1 MIIFLPRFILE
12 KDGKEMRD
20 LFMQQKK
27 GNIMDYDTVR
37 LDEEKAAVVIID
49 QTKLPGNIELLSLRT
64 AQEIWD
70 AIYLLKVRGAPAI
83 GVAAAYGIYVLSR
96 KIETEDYEVFYR
108 EFVKQK
114 EYLDSARPT
123 AVNLSWALNRM
134 LQVVETQK
142 GKPVSVIQE
151 KLKQE
156 AVAIQEEDIWVCKM
170 IGEYGLELVK
180 PGDGIL
186 THCNA
191 GQLAT
196 SKYGTA
202 TAPIYL
208 GQERGYGFKVFADET
223 RPLLQGA
230 RLTAFELQS
239 SGVDVTLICDNMSAT
254 VMKNGWVNAV
264 FVGCDR
270 VAANG
275 DAANKIG
282 TSVVAAVAKYYG
294 VPLYICA
301 PTSTIDMGTSTG
313 ADIRIEQRP
322 AEEVTEMWYKERM
335 APEGVKVFNPAFDV
349 TDHELIAG
357 IVTEYGVARAP
368 YTESLKEI
376 FRRKDKGRTIE
387 K

>member
-1 MIIFLPRFILE
+1 MSTE
-12 KDGKEMRD
+12 K
-20 LFMQQKK
+20 
-27 GNIMDYDTVR
+27 NIMSYDTVA
-37 LDEEKAAVVIID
+37 LDEDNKAVVIID
-49 QTKLPGNIELLSLRT
+49 QTLLPGRTELISLKT

-83 GVAAAYGIYVLSR
+83 GVAAAMGIYVLAYD
-96 KIETEDYEVFYR
+96 IEEDSFEAFYEKFR
-108 EFVKQK
+108 AHK

-123 AVNLSWALNRM
+123 AVNLSWALKRM
-134 LQVVETQK
+134 ERVALKAGRED
-142 GKPVSVIQE
+142 GKSVAEVKEILHAE
-151 KLKQE
+151 ALK
-156 AVAIQEEDIWVCKM
+156 IRDEDIEVCRA
-170 IGEYGLELVK
+170 IGENGLALVK

-196 SKYGTA
+196 VKYGTA

-208 GQERGYGFKVFADET
+208 GQERGYNFRVFADET

-230 RLTAFELQS
+230 RLTSFELHS
-239 SGVDVTLICDNMSAT
+239 SGVDVTLICDNMSAN
-254 VMKNGWVNAV
+254 VMSKGQVQAV

-275 DAANKIG
+275 DTANKIG
-282 TSVVAAVAKYYG
+282 TSVVAMVAKYYG
-294 VPLYICA
+294 VPVYVCA
-301 PTSTIDMGTSTG
+301 PTSTIDMATPTG
-313 ADIRIEQRP
+313 AEIHIEERP
-322 AEEVTEMWYKERM
+322 DHEITEMWYKERM
-335 APEGVKVFNPAFDV
+335 APEGVKVYNPAFDV

-376 FRRKDKGRTIE
+376 MAQVKQ
-387 K
+387 

>member
-1 MIIFLPRFILE
+1 MGE
-12 KDGKEMRD
+12 
-20 LFMQQKK
+20 QQSR
-27 GNIMDYDTVR
+27 NIMDYDTVR
-37 LDEEKAAVVIID
+37 LDDENNAVVIID
-49 QTKLPGNIELLSLRT
+49 QTKLPGKIEIISLHT
-64 AQEIWD
+64 AQEIWN
-70 AIYLLKVRGAPAI
+70 AIYLLQVRGAPAI
-83 GVAAAYGIYVLSR
+83 GVAAAYGIYVLAKR
-96 KIETEDYEVFYR
+96 MDTEDYDTFYR
-108 EFVKQK
+108 EFVRQK
-114 EYLDSARPT
+114 EYLDSSRPT

-134 LQVVETQK
+134 QRVVEAHSGETVAQIK
-142 GKPVSVIQE
+142 
-151 KLKQE
+151 E
-156 AVAIQEEDIWVCKM
+156 ALHRESVAIQEEDIWVCRM
-170 IGEYGLELVK
+170 IGEHGLTLVK

-208 GQERGYGFKVFADET
+208 GEERGYHFHVFADET

-294 VPLYICA
+294 VPVYICA
-301 PTSTIDMGTSTG
+301 PTSTIDLNTPTG
-313 ADIRIEQRP
+313 AEIKNR
-322 AEEVTEMWYKERM
+322 A
-335 APEGVKVFNPAFDV
+335 APGGGSHGNVVQGAHG
-349 TDHELIAG
+349 TGGHQGLQSG
-357 IVTEYGVARAP
+357 I
-368 YTESLKEI
+368 
-376 FRRKDKGRTIE
+376 
-387 K
+387 

>member
-1 MIIFLPRFILE
+1 MSEKTIL
-12 KDGKEMRD
+12 
-20 LFMQQKK
+20 
-27 GNIMDYDTVR
+27 DYETVSLDTAT
-37 LDEEKAAVVIID
+37 DEVVIID
-49 QTKLPGNIELLSLRT
+49 QTLLPGKTEIIRLKT

-70 AIYLLKVRGAPAI
+70 AIYLLRVRGAPAI
-83 GVAAAYGIYVLSR
+83 GVAAAMGIYILAKEIAVKNNMLDS
-96 KIETEDYEVFYR
+96 KEAGADTEVYKNFYA
-108 EFVKQK
+108 EFIKQK
-114 EYLDSARPT
+114 DYLNSARPT

-134 LQVVETQK
+134 DELCQRVSD
-142 GKPVSVIQE
+142 KPISDILDA
-151 KLKQE
+151 LKKE
-156 AVAIQEEDIWVCKM
+156 AIEIKEEDIRVCKA
-170 IGEYGLELVK
+170 IGEYGLSLVK

-196 SKYGTA
+196 CKYGTA

-208 GQERGYGFKVFADET
+208 GHEQGYNFKVFADET

-230 RLTAFELQS
+230 RLTAYELHS
-239 SGVDVTLICDNMSAT
+239 AGIDVTLICDNMASM

-282 TSVVAAVAKYYG
+282 TSGVAAIAKYYG
-294 VPLYICA
+294 VPVYICA
-301 PTSTIDMGTSTG
+301 PTSTIDMNTKTG
-313 ADIRIEQRP
+313 ADIHIEQRP

-357 IVTEYGVARAP
+357 IVTEFGIATAP
-368 YTESLKEI
+368 YEESFKEI
-376 FRRKDKGRTIE
+376 FAKKE
-387 K
+387 AMK

>member
-1 MIIFLPRFILE
+1 MSEKTIL
-12 KDGKEMRD
+12 
-20 LFMQQKK
+20 
-27 GNIMDYDTVR
+27 DYETVSLDTET
-37 LDEEKAAVVIID
+37 DELVIID
-49 QTKLPGNIELLSLRT
+49 QTLLPGKTEIIRLKT

-70 AIYLLKVRGAPAI
+70 AIYLLRVRGAPAI
-83 GVAAAYGIYVLSR
+83 GVAAAMGIYILA
-96 KIETEDYEVFYR
+96 KQIQADNFEEFYA
-108 EFVKQK
+108 EFTKQK
-114 EYLDSARPT
+114 EYLNSARPT

-134 LQVVETQK
+134 DRLCWSMNGKAIPNILDALQK
-142 GKPVSVIQE
+142 
-151 KLKQE
+151 E
-156 AVAIQEEDIWVCKM
+156 ALEIKAEDIRVCKA
-170 IGEYGLELVK
+170 IGEYGLSLVK

-196 SKYGTA
+196 CKYGTA

-208 GQERGYGFKVFADET
+208 GHERGYNFKVFADET

-230 RLTAFELQS
+230 RLTAYELYS
-239 SGVDVTLICDNMSAT
+239 AGVDVTLICDNMAST

-282 TSVVAAVAKYYG
+282 TSGVAAIAKYYG
-294 VPLYICA
+294 VPVYICA
-301 PTSTIDMGTSTG
+301 PTSTIDMNTPTG
-313 ADIRIEQRP
+313 AEIKIEQRP

-357 IVTEYGVARAP
+357 IITEKGIARP
-368 YTESLKEI
+368 PFTESLANLFAE
-376 FRRKDKGRTIE
+376 
-387 K
+387 

>member
-1 MIIFLPRFILE
+1 M
-12 KDGKEMRD
+12 
-20 LFMQQKK
+20 
-27 GNIMDYDTVR
+27 
-37 LDEEKAAVVIID
+37 EEKKNILSYETVALDDKESAVVIID
-49 QTKLPGNIELLSLRT
+49 QTKLPGTTEIIQLKT

-83 GVAAAYGIYVLSR
+83 GVAAAFGIYVLA
-96 KIETEDYEVFYR
+96 KHIDAKDYETFME
-108 EFVKQK
+108 EFRKQK
-114 EYLDSARPT
+114 EYLNSARPT

-134 LQVVETQK
+134 EALCEANKDKSVEEIK
-142 GKPVSVIQE
+142 AL
-151 KLKQE
+151 LKAE
-156 AVAIQEEDIWVCKM
+156 AEEIKEEDIRVCRK
-170 IGEYGLELVK
+170 IGEYGLSLVK

-196 SKYGTA
+196 CKYGTA

-208 GQERGYGFKVFADET
+208 GQEQGYNFRVFADET

-230 RLTAFELQS
+230 RLTAYELHS
-239 SGVDVTLICDNMSAT
+239 AGVDVTLICDNMSVT

-282 TSVVAAVAKYYG
+282 TSVVAAVANRHH
-294 VPLYICA
+294 VPVYICA
-301 PTSTIDMGTSTG
+301 PTSTIDMNTPTG
-313 ADIRIEQRP
+313 NEIHIEQRP

-349 TDHELIAG
+349 TDNDLIAG

-376 FRRKDKGRTIE
+376 FRRKEEAAGKV

>member
-1 MIIFLPRFILE
+1 MGE
-12 KDGKEMRD
+12 
-20 LFMQQKK
+20 QQSR
-27 GNIMDYDTVR
+27 NIMDYDTVR
-37 LDEEKAAVVIID
+37 LDDENNAVVIID
-49 QTKLPGNIELLSLRT
+49 QTKLPGKIEIISLHT
-64 AQEIWD
+64 AQEIWN
-70 AIYLLKVRGAPAI
+70 AIYLLQVRGAPPI
-83 GVAAAYGIYVLSR
+83 GVAAAYGIYVLAKR
-96 KIETEDYEVFYR
+96 MDTEDYDTFYR
-108 EFVKQK
+108 EFVRQK
-114 EYLDSARPT
+114 EYLDSSRPT

-134 LQVVETQK
+134 QRVVEAHS
-142 GKPVSVIQE
+142 GESVAQI
-151 KLKQE
+151 KE
-156 AVAIQEEDIWVCKM
+156 ALHRESVAIQEEDIWVCRM
-170 IGEYGLELVK
+170 IGEHGLTLVK

-208 GQERGYGFKVFADET
+208 GEERGYHFRVFADET

-294 VPLYICA
+294 VPVYICA
-301 PTSTIDMGTSTG
+301 PTSTIDLNTPTG
-313 ADIRIEQRP
+313 AEIKIEQRP

-335 APEGVKVFNPAFDV
+335 APEGIKVFNPAFDV

-368 YTESLKEI
+368 YTESLAAIFAEKEK
-376 FRRKDKGRTIE
+376 RARE
-387 K
+387 KKEA

>member
-1 MIIFLPRFILE
+1 
-12 KDGKEMRD
+12 MRGS
-20 LFMQQKK
+20 FMQQKTK
-27 GNIMDYDTVR
+27 TIMDYETVR
-37 LDEEKAAVVIID
+37 LDEENGAVVIID
-49 QTKLPGNIELLSLRT
+49 QTKLPGKIELISLKT
-64 AQEIWD
+64 ARELWD

-83 GVAAAYGIYVLSR
+83 GVAAAYGIYVLS
-96 KIETEDYEVFYR
+96 IQIDAEDYETFYR

-134 LQVVETQK
+134 LRVVETQRE
-142 GKPVSVIQE
+142 KPVFAIKE
-151 KLKQE
+151 KLRQE
-156 AVAIQEEDIWVCKM
+156 AAAIQEEDILVCKK

-208 GQERGYGFKVFADET
+208 GQERGYGFRVFADET

-275 DAANKIG
+275 DTANKIG

-294 VPLYICA
+294 IPVYICA
-301 PTSTIDMGTSTG
+301 PTSTIDLNTATG
-313 ADIRIEQRP
+313 AEINIEQRP
-322 AEEVTEMWYKERM
+322 AEEVTEMWYQQRM

-368 YTESLKEI
+368 YTESLREI
-376 FRRKDKGRTIE
+376 FRKKENAGNI
-387 K
+387 